1 MAKVEVQ
8 ITKTAEILRASIDN
22 VRLQFQ
28 GNTAVKECRPG
39 PHALTW
45 TVIGNPGT
53 QYTIKITKPPGI
65 ACNGGGTL
73 GNTGIDHGACRF
85 II

>member
-1 MAKVEVQ
+1 MAQVEVS

-22 VRLQFQ
+22 VRLVFN
-28 GNTAVKECRPG
+28 GNRATKNVPEG
-39 PHALTW
+39 PHVLSW

-53 QYTIKITKPPGI
+53 AYTIRITKPSGI
-65 ACNGGGTL
+65 GCSGGATL
-73 GNTGIDHGACRF
+73 GNDGIDHGACRF